1 MKSKYTRLKFIEKHH
16 LLPVIASIPS
26 IMLLFHLLFPTVERF
41 ICNLVTSDTLEWG
54 VFVFILTLFICAFH
68 YGLCLIY
75 LVYRYLKS
83 IRREEPLPTIF
94 WIVNA
99 YLNIKVF
106 IIYISVYLVESTRT
120 GSYEFAS
127 KPIYVIVLFII
138 GWCCSSKSFKKDKL
152 LIFFLFFVFIVS
164 ARLSY
169 FLGIN
174 YQMAFQLIWYTLF
187 FSEILLMKQLFDKPY
202 LADKWIGFK
211 LLLLL
216 CIIISLT
223 FYLTIYIAALLLL
236 Y

>member
-1 MKSKYTRLKFIEKHH
+1 MHTLILKY
-16 LLPVIASIPS
+16 
-26 IMLLFHLLFPTVERF
+26 
-41 ICNLVTSDTLEWG
+41 
-54 VFVFILTLFICAFH
+54 
-68 YGLCLIY
+68 
-75 LVYRYLKS
+75 
-83 IRREEPLPTIF
+83 
-94 WIVNA
+94 
-99 YLNIKVF
+99 
-106 IIYISVYLVESTRT
+106 YISVYLVGSTRT